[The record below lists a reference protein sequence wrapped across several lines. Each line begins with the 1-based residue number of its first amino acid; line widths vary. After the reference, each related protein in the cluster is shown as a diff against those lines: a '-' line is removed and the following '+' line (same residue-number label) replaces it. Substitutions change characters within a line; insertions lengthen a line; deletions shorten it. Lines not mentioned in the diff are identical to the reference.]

1 MQTIINSENTLVQ
14 TSAENSKLEKRIILE
29 VEGNTTTKNERAK
42 ASSKIKYSYPTNG
55 LYGLL

>member
-14 TSAENSKLEKRIILE
+14 TSTEKPILKKRIILE
-29 VEGNTTTKNERAK
+29 VAENTTTKNEQTK
-42 ASSKIKYSYPTNG
+42 APTKIKYTYPTNG